1 MANTYQLIEAQT
13 LGSAAASVTFSSIPN
28 TYTDLKLVY
37 SARSSSTS
45 GTSELLAI
53 SFNGTTTNYN
63 RLLIEG
69 NGSSAAS
76 YSGALRSFGGIPT
89 SNATA
94 STFGNGELYI
104 PNYLSSNN
112 KSYSGDSVSENNAT
126 SAVQNLDANI
136 WNNTSAITSIAIT
149 TYNSNNLVQYSTFY
163 LYGIKNS

>member
-13 LGSAAASVTFSSIPN
+13 LGSATASVTFSAIPS

-45 GTSELLAI
+45 GNSELLAI

-69 NGSSAAS
+69 NGSTAAS
-76 YSGALRSFGGIPT
+76 YSGSLRSFGGIPT
-89 SNATA
+89 ANATA

-112 KSYSGDSVSENNAT
+112 KAYSGDSVSENNAT
-126 SAVQNLDANI
+126 SSVINLDANI
-136 WNNTSAITSIAIT
+136 WNNTAAITSIAIT
-149 TYNSNNLVQYSTFY
+149 TYNSNNFVQYSSFY